1 MTNETKEPVIITPL
15 TKSEMIA
22 LLKSDVKE
30 WNKYVLSADLRC
42 ANLHCADLRG
52 ADLRGANLRCADLSD
67 ANLSD
72 ANLSDANLHSANLR
86 CADLRCA
93 DLRGANLRGADLH
106 SADLHSADL
115 SDANLSYATGNLE
128 EIRSIHCFERVITY
142 SEDRVWIGCQS
153 HTIEEWWQ
161 FTDDQINSMSTD
173 ALGRWTKWKPLLQQI
188 IAAYPATP
196 ITVTEKTAQP

>member
-1 MTNETKEPVIITPL
+1 MTNETKESVIISPL
-15 TKSEMIA
+15 TKEEMIA

-30 WNKYVLSADLRC
+30 WNKYVLRADLR
-42 ANLHCADLRG
+42 NADLHG
-52 ADLRGANLRCADLSD
+52 ADLRNADLS
-67 ANLSD
+67 
-72 ANLSDANLHSANLR
+72 
-86 CADLRCA
+86 
-93 DLRGANLRGADLH
+93 GADL
-106 SADLHSADL
+106 SYADL
-115 SDANLSYATGNLE
+115 SCAKLSGADLSSATGNLE

-142 SEDRVWIGCQS
+142 SSDRMWIGCQS

-161 FTDDQINSMSTD
+161 FTDDQINSMSTV